1 MVFGYVWAKFNSNIM
16 GIFKKV
22 VKLAT
27 GGDQVCKYCGQ
38 KKSLMSSDVCRSGE
52 RQLKK
57 HVWIKA

>member
-1 MVFGYVWAKFNSNIM
+1 M

-22 VKLAT
+22 IKLAT

-38 KKSLMSSDVCRSGE
+38 KKSLMSTDVCRSGE

-57 HVWIKA
+57 HVWVKA